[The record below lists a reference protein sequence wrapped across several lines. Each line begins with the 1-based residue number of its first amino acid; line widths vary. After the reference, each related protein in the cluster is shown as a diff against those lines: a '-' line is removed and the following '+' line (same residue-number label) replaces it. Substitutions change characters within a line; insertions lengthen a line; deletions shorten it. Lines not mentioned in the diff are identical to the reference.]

1 LANISQS
8 KSIDGLLSVQSCWLC
23 EADVFC
29 LDKAGPEVRGN
40 TPIHY
45 WHKDLI
51 SVACG
56 HPSATSGIFHLSAMV
71 LRLNCGENVLPTAAF
86 VSAPVIRRPVR
97 KRTQSKKTRSRQRHT
112 AKEKRLKSPA
122 QTILIV
128 DDDESALRAI
138 ARLIRSAGFKVR
150 AFSHPKALLNEPLP
164 TQNACL
170 IADIYLPEMTGDEL
184 CHTLAAAG
192 HALPTILIT
201 GRNDE
206 AARRLVEKSE
216 AIAVLFKPI
225 DEVPLLKAISRCLNT
240 AAGEC

>member
-1 LANISQS
+1 VRRECFLT
-8 KSIDGLLSVQSCWLC
+8 
-23 EADVFC
+23 
-29 LDKAGPEVRGN
+29 AGIG
-40 TPIHY
+40 
-45 WHKDLI
+45 
-51 SVACG
+51 
-56 HPSATSGIFHLSAMV
+56 
-71 LRLNCGENVLPTAAF
+71 
-86 VSAPVIRRPVR
+86 SAPVIRRLVR
-97 KRTQSKKTRSRQRHT
+97 KRTQSKKTRNRQRYVSE
-112 AKEKRLKSPA
+112 EKRLKSPT
-122 QTILIV
+122 QTILVV
-128 DDDESALRAI
+128 DDDESALSAI

-184 CHTLAAAG
+184 SHTLAAAG

-216 AIAVLFKPI
+216 AITVLFKPI
-225 DEVPLLKAISRCLNT
+225 DEVPLLEAISRCLNT